1 MNKNGGAVR
10 SEGGA
15 EAVNISEVEV
25 SGPGDVID
33 VRLKGECA
41 VEDDTQTLN
50 LRGGEDQGAVNGE
63 GEGVYF

>member
-1 MNKNGGAVR
+1 MDKNGGAVR

-33 VRLKGECA
+33 VRMERECA

-50 LRGGEDQGAVNGE
+50 LMGGEDQGAVKGE
-63 GEGVYF
+63 GEGAYF